1 MAKHEAQKGTSRR
14 KTPPENDKGRE
25 DAHPAPE
32 GRQVRLEKPTAG
44 ARKPPRPGETETARA
59 KPGAPHPGK
68 AEATRAK
75 PGAPRP
81 SSDRKA
87 AESEQKKGPRARKE
101 APRPVTKPG
110 GPHHP
115 PQKAAEAPAPPR
127 PRAEAPPRPTEV
139 VLPPSLTVREL
150 AERMR
155 VSPIDVI
162 KTLMNLGIIANINQ
176 QLDFDTAAIVAAEM
190 GVEAKPEAPPVVEKE
205 EEAEAV
211 PKTLRQALAEE
222 EKPEDLEPRPPVVTV
237 LGHVDHGKTTLLDAI
252 RDTNV
257 VAREAGG
264 ITQRIG
270 AYQVEVGGKKITFL
284 DTPGHEAFTAMRAR
298 GAQVTDLAVLVVAAD
313 DGVMPQTKEAI
324 DHARAANVPILVALN
339 KIDKPNANPERVK
352 QQLADLGL
360 VVEDWGGDAICVPI
374 SAKQRIGIDELLEN
388 ILLVTEVAN
397 LRANPN
403 RPAKGTVI
411 EGRVDR
417 TRGVMATLLVQTG
430 TLRVGDLVVAG
441 EQYGRVRAMFD
452 DKGQPVTEAKPSTP
466 VAILGLPQVPE
477 AGEIFEVVE
486 DEKTARAIVGE
497 RLEAKRVSVEKQAR
511 VVSLEDLF
519 SRIQAGEARE
529 LNIILKASEQGAIEP
544 ITTSLAQL
552 ATDEVKVNVLHAAP
566 GDITESDVMLAAA
579 SKAIVIG
586 FAVAVDQAARRL
598 AEAEGVDIRV
608 YEVIYQLLEHV
619 EKALKGLLEPVYV
632 EEVLGHAE
640 VRAIFRIPRRGT
652 VAGCYV
658 LDGQV
663 VRGAKARIRRG
674 EEVVYNGS
682 VASLKRFKD
691 DVREVAAGFECGI
704 GLEGFEGFVEGDIIE
719 VYTLKKQGQ
728 A

>member
-1 MAKHEAQKGTSRR
+1 MSNKKKNAPKGTSQQGASQEG
-14 KTPPENDKGRE
+14 KAPEGSR
-25 DAHPAPE
+25 PAPE
-32 GRQVRLEKPTAG
+32 GQVRPQKPG
-44 ARKPPRPGETETARA
+44 ARPRPARA
-59 KPGAPHPGK
+59 KGNSAPSGK
-68 AEATRAK
+68 PSAQA
-75 PGAPRP
+75 APKGEG
-81 SSDRKA
+81 DR
-87 AESEQKKGPRARKE
+87 RKE
-101 APRPVTKPG
+101 AASPGKGAQNRRPRG
-110 GPHHP
+110 RGRRRP
-115 PQKAAEAPAPPR
+115 PRGAGRGESPAPQVREKAPA
-127 PRAEAPPRPTEV
+127 RPTEV
-139 VLPPSLTVREL
+139 VLPPSVTVREL
-150 AERMR
+150 AEHMQ

-176 QLDFDTAAIVAAEM
+176 QLDFDTAAIVASEM
-190 GVEAKPEAPPVVEKE
+190 GVEAHLEKPPEPEK
-205 EEAEAV
+205 EEAEAA
-211 PKTLRQALAEE
+211 PKTLRQILAEE
-222 EKPEDLEPRPPVVTV
+222 EPPEALQPRPPVVTV

-257 VAREAGG
+257 VAKEAGG

-270 AYQVEVGGKKITFL
+270 AYQVEVDGKKITFL

-313 DGVMPQTKEAI
+313 DGVMPQTREAI

-339 KIDKPNANPERVK
+339 KIDKPNANPDRVK

-360 VVEDWGGDAICVPI
+360 TVEDWGGDVICVPI

-388 ILLVTEVAN
+388 ILLVTEVAD

-417 TRGVMATLLVQTG
+417 ARGVMATLLVQAG
-430 TLRVGDLVVAG
+430 TLRVGDVVVVG

-452 DKGQPVTEAKPSTP
+452 DKGQNVNEAPPSTP
-466 VAILGLPQVPE
+466 VAILGLSEVPE
-477 AGEIFEVVE
+477 AGEIFEVVA
-486 DEKTARAIVGE
+486 DEKTARAIVAE
-497 RLEAKRVSVEKQAR
+497 RLEAKRTAAEAR
-511 VVSLEDLF
+511 TRAVSLEDF
-519 SRIQAGEARE
+519 FQRMQAGEARE
-529 LNIILKASEQGAIEP
+529 LNIVLKASEQGAIEP
-544 ITTSLAQL
+544 LTSSLEQL
-552 ATDEVKVNVLHAAP
+552 SSDELKVNILHAAP
-566 GDITESDVMLAAA
+566 GEITESDVMLAAA
-579 SKAIVIG
+579 SNAIVIG
-586 FAVAVDQAARRL
+586 FAVGVDQAARRL

-619 EKALKGLLEPVYV
+619 DKALKGLLEPVY
-632 EEVLGHAE
+632 EEEILGHAE
-640 VRAIFRIPRRGT
+640 VRAVFRIPRRGA

-663 VRGAKARIRRG
+663 TRNAKARIRRG
-674 EEVVYNGS
+674 EELVYEGQ

-704 GLEGFEGFVEGDIIE
+704 GLEGFEDFEEGDIIE
-719 VYTLKKQGQ
+719 FYTLKQQGK

>member
-1 MAKHEAQKGTSRR
+1 MAKQEAHKGGPRR
-14 KTPPENDKGRE
+14 RTPSENKAQEGTR
-25 DAHPAPE
+25 PAPE
-32 GRQVRLEKPTAG
+32 GKQVRPEKPTG
-44 ARKPPRPGETETARA
+44 PRKSPRPPEAEAARGKPSAPRPPASPKGAGEERKGTPPVREEASRPAA
-59 KPGAPHPGK
+59 KPGGAHHPPRRV
-68 AEATRAK
+68 AEV
-75 PGAPRP
+75 PAPRP
-81 SSDRKA
+81 R
-87 AESEQKKGPRARKE
+87 
-101 APRPVTKPG
+101 V
-110 GPHHP
+110 
-115 PQKAAEAPAPPR
+115 
-127 PRAEAPPRPTEV
+127 EAPPRPTEV

-176 QLDFDTAAIVAAEM
+176 QLDFDTAAIVASEM
-190 GVEAKPEAPPVVEKE
+190 GVEAKPEAPPVVE
-205 EEAEAV
+205 EAEEVEAA
-211 PKTLRQALAEE
+211 PKTLRQVLAEE
-222 EKPEDLEPRPPVVTV
+222 EKPEALEPRPPVVTV

-339 KIDKPNANPERVK
+339 KIDKSNANPERVK
-352 QQLADLGL
+352 QQLSDLGL
-360 VVEDWGGDAICVPI
+360 VVEDWGGDVICVPI
-374 SAKQRIGIDELLEN
+374 SAKQRIGIEELLEN
-388 ILLVTEVAN
+388 ILLVTEVAD

-417 TRGVMATLLVQTG
+417 TRGVMATLLVQAG
-430 TLRVGDLVVAG
+430 TLRVGDVVVVG
-441 EQYGRVRAMFD
+441 NQYSRVRAMFD
-452 DKGQPVTEAKPSTP
+452 DKGQPVSEAKPSTP

-486 DEKTARAIVGE
+486 DEKVARAIVTE
-497 RLEAKRVSVEKQAR
+497 RAEAKRATEEKQTR

-519 SRIQAGEARE
+519 SRVQAGEARE
-529 LNIILKASEQGAIEP
+529 LNIVLKASEQGAIEP
-544 ITTSLAQL
+544 ITNSLAQL
-552 ATDEVKVNVLHAAP
+552 STDEVKVNILHAAP
-566 GDITESDVMLAAA
+566 GDISESDVMLAAA
-579 SKAIVIG
+579 SKAIVVG
-586 FAVAVDQAARRL
+586 FAVGVDQAARRL

-608 YEVIYQLLEHV
+608 YDVIYQLLEDV
-619 EKALKGLLEPVYV
+619 EKALKGLLAPVYK
-632 EEVLGHAE
+632 EEVIGHAE
-640 VRAIFRIPRRGT
+640 VRAIFRIPRRGA

-663 VRGAKARIRRG
+663 VRGAKVRIRRG
-674 EEVVYNGS
+674 EEVVYDGS
-682 VASLKRFKD
+682 VASLRRFKD

-704 GLEGFEGFVEGDIIE
+704 GLEGFEGFVEGDIME
-719 VYTLKKQGQ
+719 FYTLKKQGQ

>member
-1 MAKHEAQKGTSRR
+1 MSNKRKKEPKGTPQQGASQEGKAAEGAR
-14 KTPPENDKGRE
+14 
-25 DAHPAPE
+25 PAPE
-32 GRQVRLEKPTAG
+32 GLVRPQKPG
-44 ARKPPRPGETETARA
+44 ARPNSARA
-59 KPGAPHPGK
+59 KDDGTP
-68 AEATRAK
+68 AEK
-75 PGAPRP
+75 PGAQ
-81 SSDRKA
+81 A
-87 AESEQKKGPRARKE
+87 ASKKKENRRKE
-101 APRPVTKPG
+101 AASSGKASRGRGRRRPPR
-110 GPHHP
+110 
-115 PQKAAEAPAPPR
+115 AAGRDESPALQVREKAPA
-127 PRAEAPPRPTEV
+127 RPTEV
-139 VLPPSLTVREL
+139 VLPPLVTVREL
-150 AERMR
+150 AEHMQ

-176 QLDFDTAAIVAAEM
+176 QLDFDTAAIVASEM
-190 GVEAKPEAPPVVEKE
+190 GVEARQEEPPEPEKGEVEV
-205 EEAEAV
+205 A
-211 PKTLRQALAEE
+211 PKTLRQILAEE
-222 EKPEDLEPRPPVVTV
+222 EAPEALEPRPPVVTV

-257 VAREAGG
+257 VAKEAGG

-270 AYQVEVGGKKITFL
+270 AYQVEVDGKKITFL

-313 DGVMPQTKEAI
+313 DGVMPQTREAI

-339 KIDKPNANPERVK
+339 KIDKPNANPDRVK

-360 VVEDWGGDAICVPI
+360 TVEDWGGDVICVPI

-388 ILLVTEVAN
+388 ILLVTEVAD

-417 TRGVMATLLVQTG
+417 ARGVMATLLVQTG
-430 TLRVGDLVVAG
+430 TLRVGDVVVVG

-452 DKGQPVTEAKPSTP
+452 DKGQNVNEATPSTP
-466 VAILGLPQVPE
+466 VAILGLSEVPE
-477 AGEIFEVVE
+477 AGEIFEVVA
-486 DEKTARAIVGE
+486 DEKTARAIVTE
-497 RLEAKRVSVEKQAR
+497 RLEAKRATAEVRTRA
-511 VVSLEDLF
+511 VSLEDF
-519 SRIQAGEARE
+519 FQRIQAGEARE
-529 LNIILKASEQGAIEP
+529 LNVVLKASEQGAIEP
-544 ITTSLAQL
+544 LTSSLEQL
-552 ATDEVKVNVLHAAP
+552 GSEELKVNILHAAP

-579 SKAIVIG
+579 SDAIVIG
-586 FAVAVDQAARRL
+586 FAVGVDQAARRL

-608 YEVIYQLLEHV
+608 YEVIYQLLEDV
-619 EKALKGLLEPVYV
+619 DKALRGLLEPVYE

-640 VRAIFRIPRRGT
+640 VRAVFRIPRRGA

-663 VRGAKARIRRG
+663 TRNAKARIRRG
-674 EEVVYNGS
+674 EELVYEGQ

-704 GLEGFEGFVEGDIIE
+704 GLEGFEDFEEGDIIE
-719 VYTLKKQGQ
+719 FYTLKQQGQ

>member
-1 MAKHEAQKGTSRR
+1 MAKHEGQKGSSPR
-14 KTPPENDKGRE
+14 KTPPGTQKKEQQPQEGAR
-25 DAHPAPE
+25 PAPK
-32 GRQVRLEKPTAG
+32 GVRPEKPTG
-44 ARKPPRPGETETARA
+44 PRKPAPPGV
-59 KPGAPHPGK
+59 
-68 AEATRAK
+68 AEAPRGK
-75 PGAPRP
+75 PSAPRP
-81 SSDRKA
+81 PASPKGAGGER
-87 AESEQKKGPRARKE
+87 KGPHPAREE
-101 APRPVTKPG
+101 ASRPSARPG
-110 GPHHP
+110 GAHRP
-115 PQKAAEAPAPPR
+115 PRRTAEAPAPR
-127 PRAEAPPRPTEV
+127 PRVEAPPRPTEV

-176 QLDFDTAAIVAAEM
+176 QLDFDTAAIVASEM
-190 GVEAKPEAPPVVEKE
+190 GVEAKPEAPPVAEKV
-205 EEAEAV
+205 EEAEAG

-324 DHARAANVPILVALN
+324 DHARAAKVPILVALN

-360 VVEDWGGDAICVPI
+360 VVEDWGGDVICVPI

-388 ILLVTEVAN
+388 ILLVTEVAD

-417 TRGVMATLLVQTG
+417 TRGVMATLLVQAG
-430 TLRVGDLVVAG
+430 TLHVGDIVVIG

-452 DKGQPVTEAKPSTP
+452 DRGQPVQEAKPSTP

-486 DEKTARAIVGE
+486 DEKTARAIVTE
-497 RLEAKRVSVEKQAR
+497 RAEAKRATAEKQVRAL
-511 VVSLEDLF
+511 SLEDLF

-552 ATDEVKVNVLHAAP
+552 GTDEVKVNILHAAP

-579 SKAIVIG
+579 SRAIVIG

-608 YEVIYQLLEHV
+608 YEVIYQLLEDV

-640 VRAIFRIPRRGT
+640 VRAIFRIPKRGA

-674 EEVVYNGS
+674 TELVYDGS